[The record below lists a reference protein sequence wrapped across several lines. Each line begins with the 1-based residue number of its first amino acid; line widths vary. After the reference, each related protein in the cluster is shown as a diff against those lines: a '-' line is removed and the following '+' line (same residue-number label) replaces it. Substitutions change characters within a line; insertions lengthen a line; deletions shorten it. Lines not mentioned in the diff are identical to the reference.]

1 MDLSVRKPLAPVYLL
16 YGTQDYLIRLVKKNI
31 VREALSDEERDFNF
45 SSYDMLEVPIES
57 ALEDAE
63 TVPFMGEKRVVLI
76 ENPFFL
82 TAEKAKTK
90 VDQDLKRFEQYI
102 EQPSPDTVL
111 LIEAHYEKLDK
122 RKKLVKSLEKKAQV
136 YELSKLTDS
145 TLYHLMEKIAAKY
158 GAVYTKDG
166 HEQLISS
173 VGPHLTQLANEV
185 GKCALYCG
193 PDRPIDSRAVLEIG
207 SRSLETNVFLL
218 VNKVM
223 QKKTA
228 DALHLLHELVR
239 MKEEPLKL
247 LALLERQFRIVYQVA
262 YYRDAGYT
270 QSSIAG
276 KIGVHPYAVKLAAEQ
291 SRLYN
296 ADVLKRALEKCAETD
311 YRIKT
316 GREDKLLALEML
328 IHHISSAVSA

>member
-16 YGTQDYLIRLVKKNI
+16 YGTQDYLLRLVKRNI
-31 VREALSDEERDFNF
+31 IREALPAESRDFNF
-45 SSYDMLEVPIES
+45 SSYDMLEVPVES

-82 TAEKAKTK
+82 TAERARTK
-90 VDQDLKRFEQYI
+90 VDHNLRRFEQYI
-102 EQPSPDTVL
+102 EKPSPDTVL

-122 RKKLVKSLEKKAQV
+122 RKKLVKTLEKTAHV
-136 YELSKLTDS
+136 YELSRLSDA
-145 TLYHLMEKIAAKY
+145 TLYALLEKIAARH
-158 GAVYTKDG
+158 GSVYTKEG
-166 HEQLISS
+166 HEQLLSS

-185 GKCALYCG
+185 EKCALYCG
-193 PDRPIDSRAVLEIG
+193 ENRTIDRDAVLEIG

-228 DALHLLHELVR
+228 DALHLLHELVS

-262 YYRDAGYT
+262 CYRDAGYT
-270 QSSIAG
+270 QKNIAG
-276 KIGVHPYAVKLAAEQ
+276 KIGVHPYAVKLAADQ
-291 SRLYN
+291 SRLYS
-296 ADVLKRALEKCAETD
+296 ADMLKTALEKCAEAD

-316 GREDKLLALEML
+316 GGMDKLLALELL
-328 IHHISSAVSA
+328 IHRIASAASA